1 MRISGSTRSSSIYC
15 FLSIFLKICT
25 FVLSSINKNVCRKYF
40 FKWKIVLQMDN
51 IKENLERAGSY
62 ILQEIMF
69 SDFSLY
75 LQNITKQEKFSRHI
89 CWHCRHYKMNT
100 CSKFQIKIII
110 STRQI
115 NKLIMKNGINSKGD
129 KDDNNMNYWYS
140 KYTVVQR
147 DVKTQKH
154 SVCWGLSCSD
164 FSFHEIFKRLI
175 PGGSKK
181 VTHT

>member
-1 MRISGSTRSSSIYC
+1 
-15 FLSIFLKICT
+15 
-25 FVLSSINKNVCRKYF
+25 
-40 FKWKIVLQMDN
+40 
-51 IKENLERAGSY
+51 
-62 ILQEIMF
+62 
-69 SDFSLY
+69 
-75 LQNITKQEKFSRHI
+75 
-89 CWHCRHYKMNT
+89 
-100 CSKFQIKIII
+100 
-110 STRQI
+110 
-115 NKLIMKNGINSKGD
+115 MKNGINSKGD